1 MLPACLCPRLA
12 DLAFAV
18 TVRVHKAA
26 SWTTPLAAIVIL
38 LAALAAYHGS
48 FSGPLIYDDV
58 PAIADN
64 KSIRHLLTALS
75 PPHGEGL
82 TVEGR
87 PVLNLSLAINY
98 AISGTGVWSYHVLN
112 LVIHVLAGWTLF
124 GIVRRTLCRMR
135 IRRGDLPPSGD
146 GPSLPDTPDGGS
158 TLFALGAALLWTVHP
173 LQTEAVTYI
182 IQRAESMMGLFYLL
196 TLYCLIRGAD
206 AERSASGGPA
216 PAGRP
221 GIWYGLSVAA
231 CLLGM
236 GTKEVMITAPVMM
249 LFYDRTFAAG
259 TFAGAWR
266 SRRVYYLALGAT
278 WIVLAALIASTGGN
292 RSGSVGF
299 GAGVT
304 WSAYVLTQFEAIVH
318 YLRLAVW
325 PHPLVFEY
333 GTYWMTLARAAPYAA
348 IVALLAAATLWALV
362 RAPAFGFLGF
372 WFFGILAPTSLAPG
386 TTQMIVEHRMY
397 LPLAALAVL
406 FMVAVHAIAR
416 RGRFW
421 AIAGLAVGLGW
432 TADGRNRDYRTELSI
447 WEDTAARSPGNS
459 RAHGNLAD
467 ALISLGRT
475 AEGLGQYKE
484 ALRLNPMDAVASNNF
499 GIALSS
505 LGRGEEAI
513 PHFEQ
518 AVRCKPRYARAH
530 YNLANALVKT
540 GRLDEAVNHYEE
552 ALRLTPEYA
561 EAANNLGNA
570 LMQAGRLGEAIPRF
584 QEALRLD
591 PDNAETRYNYGN
603 ALLRSDRLPEA
614 ISLLEDALRLDPGN
628 AAAQSNLGIALVG
641 SGRKADALAHFQEA
655 VRLEPDYAEARFNL
669 ANDLLLLGR
678 PSEAVSQYRETLR
691 LRPDYSAARGNLE
704 RAEHLVAQVG
714 GP

>member
-1 MLPACLCPRLA
+1 MTRTRTATSGLRSCRRGGRKRRGTNTNGRSGCAPVLQPPTTTWARPWRGPAACRRRSSTSRRRCGSSRTLRMRSRISALPASSWMLPACLCPRLA

-64 KSIRHLLTALS
+64 KPIRHLLTALS

-266 SRRVYYLALGAT
+266 SRRVYYLDRK
-278 WIVLAALIASTGGN
+278 ST
-292 RSGSVGF
+292 
-299 GAGVT
+299 
-304 WSAYVLTQFEAIVH
+304 
-318 YLRLAVW
+318 
-325 PHPLVFEY
+325 
-333 GTYWMTLARAAPYAA
+333 
-348 IVALLAAATLWALV
+348 
-362 RAPAFGFLGF
+362 
-372 WFFGILAPTSLAPG
+372 
-386 TTQMIVEHRMY
+386 
-397 LPLAALAVL
+397 
-406 FMVAVHAIAR
+406 
-416 RGRFW
+416 
-421 AIAGLAVGLGW
+421 
-432 TADGRNRDYRTELSI
+432 
-447 WEDTAARSPGNS
+447 
-459 RAHGNLAD
+459 
-467 ALISLGRT
+467 
-475 AEGLGQYKE
+475 
-484 ALRLNPMDAVASNNF
+484 RLN
-499 GIALSS
+499 SS
-505 LGRGEEAI
+505 
-513 PHFEQ
+513 H
-518 AVRCKPRYARAH
+518 
-530 YNLANALVKT
+530 
-540 GRLDEAVNHYEE
+540 
-552 ALRLTPEYA
+552 
-561 EAANNLGNA
+561 
-570 LMQAGRLGEAIPRF
+570 
-584 QEALRLD
+584 
-591 PDNAETRYNYGN
+591 
-603 ALLRSDRLPEA
+603 
-614 ISLLEDALRLDPGN
+614 
-628 AAAQSNLGIALVG
+628 LGI
-641 SGRKADALAHFQEA
+641 SYA
-655 VRLEPDYAEARFNL
+655 V
-669 ANDLLLLGR
+669 
-678 PSEAVSQYRETLR
+678 
-691 LRPDYSAARGNLE
+691 
-704 RAEHLVAQVG
+704 
-714 GP
+714 